1 MNLKP
6 VQIDLEIEDV
16 QEVLAISLDE
26 DKAAALDFIRERLM
40 RKVEKSLQKR

>member
-16 QEVLAISLDE
+16 QKVVAISLDE
-26 DKAAALDFIRERLM
+26 DNTAALNFIRARLM
-40 RKVEKSLQKR
+40 KKVEKSLQKR

>member
-26 DKAAALDFIRERLM
+26 DKTAALDFIRERLM
-40 RKVEKSLQKR
+40 KKVEKSLQKR

>member
-16 QEVLAISLDE
+16 QKVLTISLDE
-26 DKAAALDFIRERLM
+26 DKNAALNFIRHRLM
-40 RKVEKSLQKR
+40 KKVEKSLRKR